1 MWGVGRDEVLFNV
14 CEEVLSLVL
23 LRKKYCVSM
32 RVLNSLQHL
41 YVFCLKVLVEVGT
54 NDKPLLRTEDSSSV
68 NV

>member
-1 MWGVGRDEVLFNV
+1 MWGVGRDEVLFNA

-32 RVLNSLQHL
+32 RVLNSPQHL

>member
-1 MWGVGRDEVLFNV
+1 MGG
-14 CEEVLSLVL
+14 LSLVL
-23 LRKKYCVSM
+23 LQKKYCVSM

-54 NDKPLLRTEDSSSV
+54 NEKPLLRTEDSPSV